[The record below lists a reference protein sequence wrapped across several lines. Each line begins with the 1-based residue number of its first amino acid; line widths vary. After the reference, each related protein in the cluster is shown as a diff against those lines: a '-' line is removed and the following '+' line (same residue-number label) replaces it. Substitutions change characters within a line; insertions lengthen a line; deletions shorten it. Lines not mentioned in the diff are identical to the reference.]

1 MKFSLYYRGQLKSN
15 GGPKEKHLIRKSFH
29 PQLKT
34 LWNQEPLSNFTGF
47 YKSTNAEDSIAR
59 QIGLFKFVPLVCQA
73 FHLVTS
79 IHITLLRP
87 EPPGSIVTQG
97 GDIDNRLKT
106 LLDSLKIPSEPNAL
120 HPDEKPASGEG
131 LFFCLLEDDNLIT
144 ELSVNTKQLLEPGW
158 EKGEVITILDIET
171 IKTGTLLG
179 GMELP

>member
-106 LLDSLKIPSEPNAL
+106 LLDSLKSLPNQTHCIL
-120 HPDEKPASGEG
+120 MKS
-131 LFFCLLEDDNLIT
+131 
-144 ELSVNTKQLLEPGW
+144 QLLERDYSFVYS
-158 EKGEVITILDIET
+158 KMTT
-171 IKTGTLLG
+171 
-179 GMELP
+179 